1 MTRLLVLSLVVLG
14 LMGAVAAGIAAATVS
29 SAERAAANPP
39 VQPVW
44 TATHM
49 REIFPH

>member
-1 MTRLLVLSLVVLG
+1 MTRLLALSLVVIG
-14 LMGAVAAGIAAATVS
+14 LMGAVAAGIAAATAG

-39 VQPVW
+39 ELPVW
-44 TATHM
+44 TASHM